1 MSTSTRTRT
10 SISISISSLGQVLF
24 LALVLL
30 QGSGC
35 IPLLLS
41 AAPLHI
47 RALSAANRTATV
59 ERVLKSLTTHHMEYT
74 NGLIN

>member
-1 MSTSTRTRT
+1 MSTSISTRT
-10 SISISISSLGQVLF
+10 STSISISSLGQVLF

-47 RALSAANRTATV
+47 RALSAANSTATV
-59 ERVLKSLTTHHMEYT
+59 VRVLKTLTTHPKEYPH
-74 NGLIN
+74 GLIN